1 MNSTIPRGNR
11 IATSSKNGGLPLNP
25 DQIRFVLDSLFEG
38 VCTVDR
44 DWTITSFN
52 RSAQNLTGLSAD
64 EALGAPFST
73 LMDCGMLECR
83 DLLRGV
89 MGSGQTVRDVATR
102 IMSRDGGRIPVTM
115 NAAPLRDESDAIVGL
130 VVSFWDNR
138 PLEALRKEL
147 RQEFVYDDIVS
158 KSPVMQR
165 IFDILP
171 AVAESDSSVLILG
184 ASGTGKELLARAIHR
199 SGPRRDAP
207 FVAVNC
213 GALPDNL
220 LESELF
226 GYKKGAFT
234 DARTDKPGRFALA
247 EGGTLFLDEIG
258 DTSPAMQVKLLRVLQ
273 ERVYEP
279 LGGTMPVNC
288 DVRIISATNSD
299 LEAKVTDGSFRMDLY
314 YRINVVPLRLPSLAE
329 RREDIPLLVEH
340 FIEKFNAEQG
350 KKIRGVS
357 QAAMARLLRHNYTG
371 NIRELQNII
380 EHAYVI
386 CRCDEIQEQCLPPHL
401 TQAAPAPPL
410 SSPVVHIP
418 PAVAPGG
425 AAATGGS
432 FVPNLRRLPP
442 EAVRTVIE
450 QALERAGGVRSQAAA
465 SLGIAP
471 STLWRRMKKLGM
483 LEG

>member
-1 MNSTIPRGNR
+1 
-11 IATSSKNGGLPLNP
+11 
-25 DQIRFVLDSLFEG
+25 
-38 VCTVDR
+38 
-44 DWTITSFN
+44 
-52 RSAQNLTGLSAD
+52 
-64 EALGAPFST
+64 
-73 LMDCGMLECR
+73 
-83 DLLRGV
+83 
-89 MGSGQTVRDVATR
+89 
-102 IMSRDGGRIPVTM
+102 
-115 NAAPLRDESDAIVGL
+115 
-130 VVSFWDNR
+130 
-138 PLEALRKEL
+138 
-147 RQEFVYDDIVS
+147 
-158 KSPVMQR
+158 
-165 IFDILP
+165 
-171 AVAESDSSVLILG
+171 
-184 ASGTGKELLARAIHR
+184 
-199 SGPRRDAP
+199 
-207 FVAVNC
+207 
-213 GALPDNL
+213 
-220 LESELF
+220 
-226 GYKKGAFT
+226 
-234 DARTDKPGRFALA
+234 
-247 EGGTLFLDEIG
+247 
-258 DTSPAMQVKLLRVLQ
+258 MQVKLLRVLQ

-425 AAATGGS
+425 AAATGGQ
-432 FVPNLRRLPP
+432 LRPEPP
-442 EAVRTVIE
+442 PPPARGGPHGD
-450 QALERAGGVRSQAAA
+450 RAGARTRRRRPLRKPPPA
-465 SLGIAP
+465 SASPP